1 MLSIHQNGGFAIGPF
16 MAAIIGS
23 LVGALGT
30 GAVTW
35 IAQSRAWDH
44 ESRVRTEE
52 RRLAVMPYITFTVG
66 QPPEAQGRTPEG
78 KLTFMRFPQVMAR
91 NGGQGP
97 ARFTP
102 FDVMESFR
110 DAVQRRPVHSKGL
123 TPLDLPVHLNAG
135 DQCNITLVVKDLN
148 GLEVEGG
155 TTHEFWFWDIY
166 GHRYASEVCVFK
178 IMNQRGLAEWLIS
191 TGLPQTTNLG

>member
-1 MLSIHQNGGFAIGPF
+1 MGPF

-23 LVGALGT
+23 LVGTLGT

-52 RRLAVMPYITFTVG
+52 RRLAVMPYITFKVE
-66 QPPEAQGRTPEG
+66 QPPEAKSYTPEG
-78 KLTFMRFPQVMAR
+78 TLTFMRLPQVMVR
-91 NGGQGP
+91 NSGQGP

-110 DAVQRRPVHSKGL
+110 DAVQRRPVHSRGL
-123 TPLDLPVHLNAG
+123 TPLGLPVHLNAG
-135 DQCNITLVVKDLN
+135 DQCNIAFAVKDLN

-155 TTHEFWFWDIY
+155 TTHEFCFWDMY
-166 GHRYASEVCVFK
+166 GHRYASEVRVFK

-191 TGLPQTTNLG
+191 TGLPKTMSLG

>member
-1 MLSIHQNGGFAIGPF
+1 MGPF
-16 MAAIIGS
+16 IAAIIGS

-52 RRLAVMPYITFTVG
+52 RRLAVMPYITFRVE
-66 QPPEAQGRTPEG
+66 QSPEAKSCTPEG
-78 KLTFMRFPQVMAR
+78 TLTFMRFPQVLAR
-91 NGGQGP
+91 NDGQGP

-110 DAVQRRPVHSKGL
+110 DAVQRRPVGSKGL
-123 TPLDLPVHLNAG
+123 APLGLPVHLNAG
-135 DQCNITLVVKDLN
+135 DQCTIALAVKDLD
-148 GLEVEGG
+148 GLEVDGG
-155 TTHEFWFWDIY
+155 TTYEFWFWDMY
-166 GHRYASEVCVFK
+166 DHRYASEMRVFK
-178 IMNQRGLAEWLIS
+178 IMNQAGLAEWLIS
-191 TGLPQTTNLG
+191 TGLPQITNLN